1 MAKKIYF
8 PAFQSD
14 ILLLYKNAS
23 KWLSN
28 GLLGGITIILFIQF
42 GFDSGIGLIWGI
54 AFLGLIKHIF
64 QYYRMKHLEK
74 KGRVLYIEKKKNERS
89 SNIIYAII
97 SFVLVLIFSFTDTMS
112 ILFGFLTFYYLIKY
126 FFYLPST
133 IFIANDYELVIKRKR
148 KYKVFDFSYPNR
160 LRFVYNMISFDHPVN
175 GKDSWKDINMDRD
188 KMNEIRLFL
197 ANNFGNEMV
206 LNPTTGLPYTI

>member
-8 PAFQSD
+8 PALQSD

-28 GLLGGITIILFIQF
+28 GLLGGITIIFFIQF

-64 QYYRMKHLEK
+64 QYYRMKQLEK